1 MPGSPFT
8 AVAHVQLSMPKGAE
22 DAARLFYRDLL
33 GMIEIPKPAGLA
45 PRGGVWFQSD
55 AVQIHLGVEEDFRP
69 ARKAH
74 PALRCRDYP
83 ALTRK
88 LRERGVPVADDSGVP
103 GVTRCHIHDC
113 FGNRIELI
121 AV

>member
-1 MPGSPFT
+1 MSEPPFV
-8 AVAHVQLSMPKGAE
+8 AIAHVQLAMPKGAE

-33 GMIEIPKPAGLA
+33 DMIEIPKPPELA
-45 PRGGVWFQSD
+45 PRGGVWFQSA
-55 AVQIHLGVEEDFRP
+55 AVQIHLGTEEDFQP

-83 ALTRK
+83 ALTTR
-88 LRERGVPVADDSGVP
+88 LREKGVPVHDDTSIP

-121 AV
+121 AT

>member
-1 MPGSPFT
+1 MPEPPFT
-8 AVAHVQLSMPKGAE
+8 AIAHVQLAMPKGAE

-33 GMIEIPKPAGLA
+33 GMIEIPKPPELA
-45 PRGGVWFQSD
+45 KRGGVWFQSGP
-55 AVQIHLGVEEDFRP
+55 VQLHLGVEDDFKP

-74 PALRCRDYP
+74 PALRCGTYQ
-83 ALTRK
+83 ALTDR
-88 LRERGVPVADDSGVP
+88 LRDRGVPVHDDTSLP

-121 AV
+121 AT

>member
-1 MPGSPFT
+1 MPEPPFV
-8 AVAHVQLSMPKGAE
+8 AIAHVQLAMPKGAE

-33 GMIEIPKPAGLA
+33 GMTEIPKPPELA
-45 PRGGVWFQSD
+45 SRGGAWFQSGP
-55 AVQIHLGVEEDFRP
+55 VQLHLGVEDDFKP

-74 PALRCRDYP
+74 PALRCGTYQ
-83 ALTRK
+83 ALTDR
-88 LRERGVPVADDSGVP
+88 LRDRGVPVHDDNSIP

-121 AV
+121 AT